1 MSLESEKTT
10 KNRMPEVGGIH
21 QAYLRFKRSIL
32 VSFLL
37 CGDSSDRVRNALSK
51 SCCNRAFSFPCVIE
65 SPVDTTAAAATE
77 LLAIAGTRDG
87 STLLEKRIDSII
99 VL

>member
-1 MSLESEKTT
+1 
-10 KNRMPEVGGIH
+10 MPEVGIH

-37 CGDSSDRVRNALSK
+37 CGDSSDRVRNALSN
-51 SCCNRAFSFPCVIE
+51 CNRAFSFPCVIE
-65 SPVDTTAAAATE
+65 SPVDTTAVAATE